1 MESSSVIYRK
11 LEAFI
16 KKYYTNELIRGILFF
31 IGLGLLYFLFTLF
44 LEYFLWLKP
53 RARTFLFWTFVFV
66 EFFLLFRFILFP
78 LFRLFKLQRGIDYK
92 EASAIIGNHFSEVS
106 DKLTNFLQL
115 SEDENQSE
123 LLAASIEQKANALQ
137 PIPFGN
143 AVNFKAN
150 KKFLPLAILPILFF
164 AFFYLSGNSTIISQS
179 LNRVVHFKQ
188 QFFPPAPFEFIVL
201 NDKLQTEQ
209 NKDFIFRIKAEGEV
223 IPETA
228 MIFINNESYFME
240 STKVES
246 FSLKL
251 QTLPKPFLF
260 M

>member
-1 MESSSVIYRK
+1 
-11 LEAFI
+11 
-16 KKYYTNELIRGILFF
+16 
-31 IGLGLLYFLFTLF
+31 
-44 LEYFLWLKP
+44 
-53 RARTFLFWTFVFV
+53 
-66 EFFLLFRFILFP
+66 
-78 LFRLFKLQRGIDYK
+78 
-92 EASAIIGNHFSEVS
+92 
-106 DKLTNFLQL
+106 LTNFLQL
-115 SEDENQSE
+115 SEDKNQSE

-209 NKDFIFRIKAEGEV
+209 NKDFVFRIKTEGKI

-240 STKVES
+240 TTKAGEFQFKIANPTETFSFHVEANAVSSKDFQLNVVTVPSIANFEMLLSFPSYLKKKQEIIKGTGNAIVPEGTNVTWKMSTQATQKVDWTDLKS
-246 FSLKL
+246 NFPFSKSAN
-251 QTLPKPFLF
+251 TFYFIKNDFSKHRISNSYIK
-260 M
+260 